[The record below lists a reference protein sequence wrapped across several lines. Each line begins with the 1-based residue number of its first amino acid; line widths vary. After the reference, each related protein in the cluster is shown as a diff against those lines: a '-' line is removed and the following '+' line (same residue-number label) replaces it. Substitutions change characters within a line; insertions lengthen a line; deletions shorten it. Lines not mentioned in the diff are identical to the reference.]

1 LKIKKILVSQPQPL
15 DQEKSPYFELAEK
28 NNLKVDFRP
37 FSYVEGVSVK
47 EFRQNRI
54 DILSHSGVI
63 FTSKTAIDHFFRICE
78 EMRVSVPDTMKYFCQ
93 SESTAFYLQ
102 KYIVYRK
109 RKIFFGKGTF
119 PELIDILLKHKEEK
133 FLVPLSDQHKPE
145 IPKLLEKNKLKFTKA
160 ILYRNVYSDLSDLA
174 GIKYDLMVFYSPSC
188 VKSLLQ
194 NFPDFK
200 QDDIKIAS
208 FGTSTAK
215 AVKDAGLKLDV
226 QAPMP
231 QFPSMTMAL
240 EHFIKEHNKNEAK
253 GENKATK
260 NSETKAEESK
270 VK

>member
-1 LKIKKILVSQPQPL
+1 LKIKKILVSQPQPNE
-15 DQEKSPYFELAEK
+15 QEKSPYFDLAEK
-28 NNLKVDFRP
+28 NNLKIEFRP
-37 FSYVEGVSVK
+37 FSYVEGVPVK

-54 DILSHSGVI
+54 DILSHTAVI

-78 EMRVSVPDTMKYFCQ
+78 ELRTVVPDTMKYFCQ
-93 SESTAFYLQ
+93 SEAIALYLQ

-133 FLVPLSDQHKPE
+133 YLSPLSDTHKPE

-160 ILYRNVYSDLSDLA
+160 ILYRNVPSDLSDLA
-174 GIKYDLMVFYSPSC
+174 GVHFDVMVFYSPAC
-188 VKSLLQ
+188 IKSLQQ

-208 FGTSTAK
+208 FGNSTAK
-215 AVKDAGLKLDV
+215 AAKDAGLRLDIQV
-226 QAPMP
+226 PTP

-253 GENKATK
+253 GDKKVEAKA
-260 NSETKAEESK
+260 
-270 VK
+270 